1 MATIGV
7 PIKVLHEAEG
17 HIVTI
22 ETTTG
27 NVVVVLTIV
36 FSCTG
41 MIYNYRMWRNVY
53 GMTMS
58 STPTHPID
66 NSAMYVRPAFPYREI
81 NMQIDRWII

>member
-27 NVVVVLTIV
+27 NVVVVLIILK
-36 FSCTG
+36 CTG
-41 MIYNYRMWRNVY
+41 MIYNYRM
-53 GMTMS
+53 
-58 STPTHPID
+58 
-66 NSAMYVRPAFPYREI
+66 
-81 NMQIDRWII
+81 

>member
-27 NVVVVLTIV
+27 NH
-36 FSCTG
+36 
-41 MIYNYRMWRNVY
+41 R
-53 GMTMS
+53 
-58 STPTHPID
+58 
-66 NSAMYVRPAFPYREI
+66 
-81 NMQIDRWII
+81 QIDRDRQTKKWIDIGRQIGRDL

>member
-27 NVVVVLTIV
+27 NHRQIQIEIDKPKNGQIQVDRQVEIYKQTIKQIN
-36 FSCTG
+36 S
-41 MIYNYRMWRNVY
+41 YRQMKY
-53 GMTMS
+53 
-58 STPTHPID
+58 
-66 NSAMYVRPAFPYREI
+66 
-81 NMQIDRWII
+81 

>member
-27 NVVVVLTIV
+27 NHRQI
-36 FSCTG
+36 
-41 MIYNYRMWRNVY
+41 
-53 GMTMS
+53 
-58 STPTHPID
+58 
-66 NSAMYVRPAFPYREI
+66 
-81 NMQIDRWII
+81 QIDRQIDNQTDTHTHKVLHEDEGHIVTIESTTGNHKPRTNILCKSEF